1 MRINSGMA
9 KGVILNSPTTDKTRP
24 TSDRVKESIFS
35 VLDSSID
42 LSNKS
47 ILDLYAGTGAL
58 GLEAISR
65 GATSLVCVEKNKTMC
80 NVINE
85 NLKKVKKA
93 IDQYETEPVDIE
105 ILNREVNTFIS
116 NKETY
121 NKFDVIF
128 CDPPYSFDF
137 IFLENQLSP
146 NGVVVYETSRSKF
159 ELLKKHLNKFEFIYN
174 KVIGDTAIVIGS
186 LLNT

>member
-1 MRINSGMA
+1 MA

-85 NLKKVKKA
+85 NFHITKY
-93 IDQYETEPVDIE
+93 D
-105 ILNREVNTFIS
+105 
-116 NKETY
+116 
-121 NKFDVIF
+121 
-128 CDPPYSFDF
+128 
-137 IFLENQLSP
+137 
-146 NGVVVYETSRSKF
+146 
-159 ELLKKHLNKFEFIYN
+159 
-174 KVIGDTAIVIGS
+174 
-186 LLNT
+186 